1 MKIITSIDDPA
12 IVGRG
17 MGIIAGTLKSQ
28 AFDGRI
34 TILSA
39 IWTVLFTLA
48 TKALSSAPSAGSKI
62 LYNLSELSI
71 EDKLSAS
78 NEILRLMKD
87 SGVHLTEEES
97 KKIIKEVETY
107 PKQLQ
112 QSLKQLYTAF
122 SHYNKT

>member
-1 MKIITSIDDPA
+1 
-12 IVGRG
+12 

-48 TKALSSAPSAGSKI
+48 TKALSSAPSAGSKS
-62 LYNLSELSI
+62 LDNLSELSI

-78 NEILRLMKD
+78 NEILRLMKY
-87 SGVHLTEEES
+87 SGAHLTEEES
-97 KKIIKEVETY
+97 KKIIKAVETH
-107 PKQLQ
+107 PKQLKQ
-112 QSLKQLYTAF
+112 LKQSLKQLYTAF